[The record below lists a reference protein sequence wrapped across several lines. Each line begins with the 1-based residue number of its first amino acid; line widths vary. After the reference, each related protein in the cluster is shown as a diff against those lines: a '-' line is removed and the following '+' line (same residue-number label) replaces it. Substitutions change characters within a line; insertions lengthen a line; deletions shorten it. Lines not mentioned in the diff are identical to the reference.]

1 MCLKKAERP
10 LSLGFRR
17 KNPEYSAAD
26 AIIALKAQNR
36 AKAAPAATPSPS
48 NQNTGSEAAAIETT
62 ALQVAPPSAA
72 AAAERRREEARAAE
86 RLRSRPTVFFEVM
99 ADGAVVL
106 GRMEF
111 ELYGDVVPRTA
122 ENFRSLCTGERGR
135 GRLSGKK
142 LHFKGSVFHRII
154 PGFMCQGGD
163 ITKGNGSGG
172 ESIYGRTFDDE
183 NFTIKHTQ
191 PGLLSMAN
199 AGPNTQSSQFFITTS
214 ATPWLDNK
222 HVVFGRIKSGFKV
235 R

>member
-17 KNPEYSAAD
+17 KNPEYSAAE
-26 AIIALKAQNR
+26 AMALKAQAR
-36 AKAAPAATPSPS
+36 AKAAPVTPVPS
-48 NQNTGSEAAAIETT
+48 NHSNELEAGVETST
-62 ALQVAPPSAA
+62 LQVAPPSAA

-111 ELYGDVVPRTA
+111 ELFGDVVPRTA

-142 LHFKGSVFHRII
+142 LHFKGSLFHRII

-183 NFTIKHTQ
+183 NFKMKHTQ

-199 AGPNTQSSQFFITTS
+199 AGPNTQSSQFFITTA

-235 R
+235 C